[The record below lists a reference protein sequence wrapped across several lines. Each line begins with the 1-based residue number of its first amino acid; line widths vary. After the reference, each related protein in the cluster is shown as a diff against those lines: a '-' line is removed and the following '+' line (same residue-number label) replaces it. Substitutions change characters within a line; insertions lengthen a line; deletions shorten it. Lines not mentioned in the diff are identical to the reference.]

1 MDLSSNRYFP
11 SCNSW
16 IRTADRL
23 QNIIDSNKDVA
34 LIIQA
39 GGVSIVQLDIC
50 YIFKEP
56 RP

>member
-1 MDLSSNRYFP
+1 MNFSSNRFFP

-23 QNIIDSNKDVA
+23 QNIIDSNKDVT

-39 GGVSIVQLDIC
+39 GGVSIVQLDIH
-50 YIFKEP
+50 YIFKET